1 MQIDYLSVYE
11 NSVIKMMVFGV
22 LAGGNAGAWA
32 APPSSDGELL
42 KSSSSLQE
50 EVDLATA
57 RIRSSKQFEAYL
69 AATPS
74 SVAFKLP
81 PSVLNNFRRSMV
93 FTERGLASD
102 VSPHF
107 FLQDQAL
114 DGSGC
119 GRRCAHGARFKVT
132 KPEKSADHAR

>member
-1 MQIDYLSVYE
+1 MLVGS
-11 NSVIKMMVFGV
+11 S
-22 LAGGNAGAWA
+22 AGAGA

-42 KSSSSLQE
+42 KSSSILQE

-81 PSVLNNFRRSMV
+81 QACLVSSAVAWFLRR
-93 FTERGLASD
+93 G
-102 VSPHF
+102 VSLP
-107 FLQDQAL
+107 FLMTD
-114 DGSGC
+114 
-119 GRRCAHGARFKVT
+119 
-132 KPEKSADHAR
+132 